1 MKKTTKRISFLFLAM
16 AMACG
21 LSACSSTPSSSQ
33 SSSSAPAPSSQGGSQ
48 NSSAAPSQSS
58 SESPSSSAAED
69 VTLHWAVWDV
79 NLTTYYQPLI
89 DAYTT
94 EHPNV
99 KIEMVD
105 LGSSDYQNAL
115 ITQLTG
121 NADLDVVC
129 VKDIPGYA
137 NLVKGGYLTALND
150 QGIDASLYGGTLEQ
164 ITVDGSY
171 YALPFRSD
179 HWVVYYNKDLF
190 DKAGVEYPT
199 NDMTIAQYDELAR
212 KMTSGT
218 GAEKVYGSHFHTW
231 RSAASL
237 FAVLDGKNTVVDG
250 NYDFM
255 KDTYDWVLKEQTD
268 GICQD
273 YGTLKATQ
281 THYSGVFFNNQAAMM
296 NMGSWFIPTQ
306 IEKVSTGESL
316 AKNWG
321 IVKYPHPE
329 GVPAG
334 TTLGTITSVAV
345 NAASPK
351 QDAAMDFVKFVG
363 GEAGASIIA
372 KTGTFP
378 AIKSGDVLDLLAS
391 MPGFPTDENSK
402 EALSTTQVYLEM
414 PMHDKAA
421 DIEVV
426 LNEAHDGIMTGAMSI
441 EDGINKM
448 NTEVSALLG

>member
-1 MKKTTKRISFLFLAM
+1 MKKKLLALLLALVM
-16 AMACG
+16 VVGLAACG
-21 LSACSSTPSSSQ
+21 SGDNPGNDNSQTPGNENSQ
-33 SSSSAPAPSSQGGSQ
+33 SPE
-48 NSSAAPSQSS
+48 NSSEPAGPTD
-58 SESPSSSAAED
+58 EE
-69 VTLHWAVWDV
+69 VTLKWAVWDI

-89 DAYTT
+89 DAYVAD
-94 EHPNV
+94 HPNV

-105 LGSSDYQNAL
+105 LGSADYQNAL

-137 NLVKGGYLTALND
+137 NLVKGGYLTDLSN
-150 QGIDASLYGGTLEQ
+150 QGIDASLYGGTIEQ
-164 ITVDGSY
+164 ITVDGAY
-171 YALPFRSD
+171 YAIPFRSD
-179 HWVVYYNKDLF
+179 HWVLYYNKDLF
-190 DKAGVEYPT
+190 DAANVEYPT
-199 NDMTIAQYDELAR
+199 NDMTFAQYDELAR
-212 KMTSGT
+212 KVTNGT
-218 GAEKVYGSHFHTW
+218 GAEKVYGAHYHTW

-237 FAVLDGKNTVVDG
+237 FAVLDGQHSVVDG

-255 KDTYDWVLKEQTD
+255 KDTYEMVLAQQND

-281 THYSGVFFNNQAAMM
+281 THYSGVFFNNQVAML

-306 IEKVSTGESL
+306 IEKVKSGESQ
-316 AKNWG
+316 ATNWG

-345 NAASPK
+345 NAASSK
-351 QDAAMDFVKFVG
+351 QAAAIDFAKFVG
-363 GEAGASIIA
+363 GEQGAEIIA

-378 AIKSGDVLDLLAS
+378 AIKSDAVLDELAA
-391 MPGFPTDENSK
+391 MDGFPTDENSK
-402 EALSTTQVYLEM
+402 EALKTTQVYLEM

-421 DIEVV
+421 DIETI
-426 LNEAHDGIMTGAMSI
+426 LNEAHDGIMTGAMSVDEGI
-441 EDGINKM
+441 EKM
-448 NTEVSALLG
+448 NTEVGALLG

>member
-1 MKKTTKRISFLFLAM
+1 MKNMLKKAM
-16 AMACG
+16 ALMLALLMTAGLAACG
-21 LSACSSTPSSSQ
+21 SGDSGEASKAPDNTQSAESK
-33 SSSSAPAPSSQGGSQ
+33 APEGGSEP
-48 NSSAAPSQSS
+48 AGG
-58 SESPSSSAAED
+58 EE
-69 VTLHWAVWDV
+69 VTLKWAVWDI

-89 DAYTT
+89 DAYVAD
-94 EHPNV
+94 HPNV

-137 NLVKGGYLTALND
+137 NLVKGGYLAD
-150 QGIDASLYGGTLEQ
+150 MSGEGVDASLYGGTIEQ
-164 ITVDGSY
+164 ITVDGKF

-190 DKAGVEYPT
+190 DAAGVEYPT
-199 NDMTIAQYDELAR
+199 NDMTVAQYDELAR
-212 KMTSGT
+212 KMTSGS
-218 GAEKVYGSHFHTW
+218 GSEKVYGSHFHTW
-231 RSAASL
+231 RSAPSL

-255 KDTYDWVLKEQTD
+255 KSTYEWVLAEQND

-273 YGTLKATQ
+273 YGTLKATS
-281 THYSGVFFNNQAAMM
+281 THYSGVFFNNQCAMM

-306 IEKVSTGESL
+306 IEKVKSGESL
-316 AKNWG
+316 ATNWG

-329 GVPAG
+329 GVAAG

-345 NAASPK
+345 NEASSK
-351 QDAAMDFVKFVG
+351 KDAAMDFVKFVG
-363 GEAGASIIA
+363 GEKGAEIIA

-378 AIKSGDVLDLLAS
+378 AIKSDAVLDELAK
-391 MPGFPTDENSK
+391 MDGFPTDENSK

-421 DIEVV
+421 DIEGV
-426 LNEAHDGIMTGAMSI
+426 LNEAHDGIMTGAMTI
-441 EDGINKM
+441 DEGIQKM
-448 NTEVSALLG
+448 NDEVSALLG

>member
-1 MKKTTKRISFLFLAM
+1 MKKLLKKGLALM
-16 AMACG
+16 LALLMVAGLAACG
-21 LSACSSTPSSSQ
+21 GDDAGKESKPPENSTAVENTPS
-33 SSSSAPAPSSQGGSQ
+33 GG
-48 NSSAAPSQSS
+48 NEPTNTD
-58 SESPSSSAAED
+58 EE
-69 VTLHWAVWDV
+69 VTLKWAVWDI

-89 DAYTT
+89 DAYVAD
-94 EHPNV
+94 HPNV

-137 NLVKGGYLTALND
+137 NLVKGGYLADLSGE
-150 QGIDASLYGGTLEQ
+150 GIDSSLYGGTLEQ
-164 ITVDGSY
+164 ITVDGKY

-179 HWVVYYNKDLF
+179 HWVIYYNKDLF
-190 DKAGVEYPT
+190 DAAGVDYPT
-199 NDMTIAQYDELAR
+199 NDMTIAEYDELAR

-218 GAEKVYGSHFHTW
+218 GSEKVYGSHFHTW
-231 RSAASL
+231 RSTATL
-237 FAVLDGKNTVVDG
+237 FSVLDGEHTVVDG

-255 KDTYDWVLKEQTD
+255 KDTYEWVLKEQED

-273 YGTLKATQ
+273 YGTLKATS
-281 THYSGVFFNNQAAMM
+281 THYSGVFFNNQCAMM
-296 NMGSWFIPTQ
+296 NMGTWFIPTQ
-306 IEKVSTGESL
+306 IEKVKSGESL
-316 AKNWG
+316 ATNWG

-345 NAASPK
+345 NDASSK
-351 QDAAMDFVKFVG
+351 KDAAIDFAKFVG
-363 GEAGASIIA
+363 GEAGAEIIA

-378 AIKSGDVLDLLAS
+378 AIKSGSVLDELAK
-391 MPGFPTDENSK
+391 MDGFPTDENSK

-421 DIEVV
+421 DIEGV
-426 LNEAHDGIMTGAMSI
+426 LNEADDGIRTGAMTI
-441 EDGINKM
+441 DEGIQKM
-448 NTEVSALLG
+448 NDEVSALLG

>member
-1 MKKTTKRISFLFLAM
+1 MKKMWKKAM
-16 AMACG
+16 ALMLALLMAAGLAACG
-21 LSACSSTPSSSQ
+21 GGDAGDSSQ
-33 SSSSAPAPSSQGGSQ
+33 APAE
-48 NSSAAPSQSS
+48 NSQSA
-58 SESPSSSAAED
+58 ESKAPEGGGEPAGGED
-69 VTLHWAVWDV
+69 VTLKWAVWDI

-89 DAYTT
+89 DAYVAD
-94 EHPNV
+94 HPNV

-137 NLVKGGYLTALND
+137 NLVKGGYLSDLS
-150 QGIDASLYGGTLEQ
+150 GEGVDAALYGGTIEQ
-164 ITVDGSY
+164 ITVDGKF

-190 DKAGVEYPT
+190 DAAGVDYPT

-212 KMTSGT
+212 KVTSGT
-218 GAEKVYGSHFHTW
+218 GADKVYGSHFHTW
-231 RSAASL
+231 RSAPSL
-237 FAVLDGKNTVVDG
+237 FAVLDGEHTVVDG

-255 KDTYDWVLKEQTD
+255 KSTYEWVLAEQND

-273 YGTLKATQ
+273 YGTLKATS
-281 THYSGVFFNNQAAMM
+281 THYSGVFFNNQVAMM

-306 IEKVSTGESL
+306 IEKVKSGESL
-316 AKNWG
+316 ATNWG

-329 GVPAG
+329 GVAAG

-345 NAASPK
+345 NAASEK
-351 QDAAMDFVKFVG
+351 QAAALDFVKFVG
-363 GEAGASIIA
+363 GEQGAEIIA

-378 AIKSGDVLDLLAS
+378 AIKSDAVLDELAK
-391 MPGFPTDENSK
+391 MDGFPTDENSK

-421 DIEVV
+421 DIEGV
-426 LNEAHDGIMTGAMSI
+426 LNEAHDGIMTGAMTI
-441 EDGINKM
+441 DEGIQKM
-448 NTEVSALLG
+448 NDEVSALLG

>member
-1 MKKTTKRISFLFLAM
+1 MKKMWKKAM
-16 AMACG
+16 ALMLALLMVAGLAACG
-21 LSACSSTPSSSQ
+21 NEGADSSQ
-33 SSSSAPAPSSQGGSQ
+33 PPANSPAASGSPADPG
-48 NSSAAPSQSS
+48 AAD
-58 SESPSSSAAED
+58 EE
-69 VTLHWAVWDV
+69 VTLKWAVWDI

-89 DAYTT
+89 DAYVAD
-94 EHPNV
+94 HPNV

-105 LGSSDYQNAL
+105 LGASDYQNAL

-137 NLVKGGYLTALND
+137 NLVKGGYLSDLSGE
-150 QGIDASLYGGTLEQ
+150 GIDSALYGGTIEQ
-164 ITVDGSY
+164 ITVDGKF

-179 HWVVYYNKDLF
+179 HWVIYYNKDLF
-190 DKAGVEYPT
+190 DAAGVDYPT
-199 NDMTIAQYDELAR
+199 NDMTIAEYDELAR
-212 KMTSGT
+212 KVTSGT
-218 GAEKVYGSHFHTW
+218 GAGKVYGSHFHTW
-231 RSAASL
+231 RSTASL
-237 FAVLDGKNTVVDG
+237 FAVLDGQHTVVDG

-255 KDTYDWVLKEQTD
+255 KETYEWVLKEQAD

-281 THYSGVFFNNQAAMM
+281 THYSGVFFNNQVAML

-306 IEKVSTGESL
+306 IEKVKSGESL
-316 AKNWG
+316 APNWG

-329 GVPAG
+329 GVAAG

-345 NAASPK
+345 NAASEK
-351 QDAAMDFVKFVG
+351 QAAALDFVKFVG
-363 GEAGASIIA
+363 GEKGAEIIA

-378 AIKSGDVLDLLAS
+378 AIKSDAVLDELAK
-391 MPGFPTDENSK
+391 MDGFPTDEASK

-421 DIEVV
+421 DIESV
-426 LNEAHDGIMTGAMSI
+426 LNEAHDGIMTGTMTI
-441 EDGINKM
+441 DEGIKKM
-448 NTEVSALLG
+448 NDEVSALLG

>member
-1 MKKTTKRISFLFLAM
+1 MKKMWKKATALMLALLM
-16 AMACG
+16 VAGLAACG
-21 LSACSSTPSSSQ
+21 NGNADGSQ
-33 SSSSAPAPSSQGGSQ
+33 SPANSPAASGSPA
-48 NSSAAPSQSS
+48 NSTEPGSTD
-58 SESPSSSAAED
+58 EE
-69 VTLHWAVWDV
+69 VTLKWAVWDI

-89 DAYTT
+89 DAYVAD
-94 EHPNV
+94 HPNV

-137 NLVKGGYLTALND
+137 NLVKGGYLSD
-150 QGIDASLYGGTLEQ
+150 MSGEGIDASLYGGTIEQ
-164 ITVDGSY
+164 ISVDGKF

-179 HWVVYYNKDLF
+179 HWVIYYNKDLF
-190 DKAGVEYPT
+190 DAAGVDYPT
-199 NDMTIAQYDELAR
+199 NDMTIAEYDELAR
-212 KMTSGT
+212 KVTSGT
-218 GAEKVYGSHFHTW
+218 GAGKVYGSHFHTW
-231 RSAASL
+231 RSAPSL
-237 FAVLDGKNTVVDG
+237 FAVLDGQHTVVDG

-255 KDTYDWVLKEQTD
+255 KSTYEWVLAEQND

-273 YGTLKATQ
+273 YGTLKATS
-281 THYSGVFFNNQAAMM
+281 THYSGVFFNEQCAMM

-306 IEKVSTGESL
+306 IEKVKSGESL
-316 AKNWG
+316 ADNWG

-345 NAASPK
+345 NAASEK
-351 QDAAMDFVKFVG
+351 QAAALDFVKFVG
-363 GEAGASIIA
+363 GEQGAEIIA

-378 AIKSGDVLDLLAS
+378 AIKSDAVLDELAK
-391 MPGFPTDENSK
+391 MDGFPTDEASK

-421 DIEVV
+421 DIEGV
-426 LNEAHDGIMTGAMSI
+426 LNEAHDGIMTGAMTI
-441 EDGINKM
+441 DEGIQKM
-448 NTEVSALLG
+448 NDEVSALLG

>member
-1 MKKTTKRISFLFLAM
+1 MKKMWKKAM
-16 AMACG
+16 ALMLALLMVAGLAACG
-21 LSACSSTPSSSQ
+21 GNDAGDSSQ
-33 SSSSAPAPSSQGGSQ
+33 APAENSQSAESKAPEGGSEP
-48 NSSAAPSQSS
+48 AGD
-58 SESPSSSAAED
+58 EE
-69 VTLHWAVWDV
+69 VTLKWAVWDI

-89 DAYTT
+89 DAYVAD
-94 EHPNV
+94 HPNV

-137 NLVKGGYLTALND
+137 NLVKGGYLSDLS
-150 QGIDASLYGGTLEQ
+150 GEGVDASLYGGTIEQ
-164 ITVDGSY
+164 ITVDGKF

-190 DKAGVEYPT
+190 DAAGVDYPT

-218 GAEKVYGSHFHTW
+218 GSEKVYGSHFHTW
-231 RSAASL
+231 RSDVTL
-237 FAVLDGKNTVVDG
+237 FSVLDGKNTVVDG
-250 NYDFM
+250 SYDFM
-255 KDTYDWVLKEQTD
+255 KDTYEWVLAEQND

-273 YGTLKATQ
+273 YGTLKATN
-281 THYSGVFFNNQAAMM
+281 THYSGVFFNNQCAMM

-306 IEKVSTGESL
+306 IEKVKSGESL
-316 AKNWG
+316 AANWG

-329 GVPAG
+329 GVAAG

-345 NAASPK
+345 NAASEK
-351 QDAAMDFVKFVG
+351 QAAALDFVKFVG
-363 GEAGASIIA
+363 GEQGAEIIA

-378 AIKSGDVLDLLAS
+378 AIKSDSVLDELAK
-391 MPGFPTDENSK
+391 MDGFPTDENSK

-421 DIEVV
+421 DIEGV
-426 LNEAHDGIMTGAMSI
+426 LNEAHDGIMTGAMTI
-441 EDGINKM
+441 DEGIQKM
-448 NTEVSALLG
+448 NDEVGALLG

>member
-1 MKKTTKRISFLFLAM
+1 MKKMWKKAM
-16 AMACG
+16 ALMLALLMVAGLAACG
-21 LSACSSTPSSSQ
+21 NGNADGSQ
-33 SSSSAPAPSSQGGSQ
+33 SPANSPAASGSPA
-48 NSSAAPSQSS
+48 NSTEPGSTD
-58 SESPSSSAAED
+58 EE
-69 VTLHWAVWDV
+69 VTLKWAVWDI

-89 DAYTT
+89 DAYVAD
-94 EHPNV
+94 HPNV

-137 NLVKGGYLTALND
+137 NLVKGGYLSD
-150 QGIDASLYGGTLEQ
+150 MSGEGIDASLYGGTIEQ
-164 ITVDGSY
+164 ISVDGKF

-179 HWVVYYNKDLF
+179 HWVIYYNKDLF
-190 DKAGVEYPT
+190 DAAGVDYPT
-199 NDMTIAQYDELAR
+199 NDMTIAEYDELAR
-212 KMTSGT
+212 KVTSGT
-218 GAEKVYGSHFHTW
+218 GAGKVYGSHFHTW
-231 RSAASL
+231 RSAPSL
-237 FAVLDGKNTVVDG
+237 FAVLDGQHTVVDG

-255 KDTYDWVLKEQTD
+255 KSTYEWVLAEQND

-273 YGTLKATQ
+273 YGTLKATS
-281 THYSGVFFNNQAAMM
+281 THYSGVFFNEQCAMM

-306 IEKVSTGESL
+306 IEKVKSGESQ
-316 AKNWG
+316 ATNWG

-345 NAASPK
+345 NAASSK
-351 QDAAMDFVKFVG
+351 QAAAIDFAKFVG
-363 GEAGASIIA
+363 GEQGAEIIA

-378 AIKSGDVLDLLAS
+378 AIKSDAVLDELAK
-391 MPGFPTDENSK
+391 MDGFPTDEASK

-421 DIEVV
+421 DIEGV
-426 LNEAHDGIMTGAMSI
+426 LNEAHDGIMTGAMTI
-441 EDGINKM
+441 DEGIQKM
-448 NTEVSALLG
+448 NDEVSALLG

>member
-1 MKKTTKRISFLFLAM
+1 MKKMMKKALALM
-16 AMACG
+16 LALLMVAGLAACG
-21 LSACSSTPSSSQ
+21 NSTGETSKAPENPSSGESK
-33 SSSSAPAPSSQGGSQ
+33 APEGGSEP
-48 NSSAAPSQSS
+48 AGTD
-58 SESPSSSAAED
+58 EE
-69 VTLHWAVWDV
+69 VTLKWAVWDI

-89 DAYTT
+89 DAYVAD
-94 EHPNV
+94 HPNV
-99 KIEMVD
+99 KIEMID

-137 NLVKGGYLTALND
+137 NLVKGGYLSDLSGEGVD
-150 QGIDASLYGGTLEQ
+150 SSLYGGTIEQ
-164 ITVDGSY
+164 ITVDGKY

-190 DKAGVEYPT
+190 DAAGVEYPT
-199 NDMTIAQYDELAR
+199 NDMTIAEYDELAR
-212 KMTSGT
+212 KVTSGT
-218 GAEKVYGSHFHTW
+218 GSEKVYGSHFHTW
-231 RSAASL
+231 RSAPSL

-255 KDTYDWVLKEQTD
+255 KSTYEWVLAEQKD

-273 YGTLKATQ
+273 YGTLKATS
-281 THYSGVFFNNQAAMM
+281 THYSGVFFNEQVAMM

-306 IEKVSTGESL
+306 IEKVKSGESL
-316 AKNWG
+316 AENWG

-345 NAASPK
+345 NAASDK
-351 QDAAMDFVKFVG
+351 QAAALDFVKFVG
-363 GEAGASIIA
+363 GEKGAEIIA

-378 AIKSGDVLDLLAS
+378 AIKSDAVLDELAK
-391 MPGFPTDENSK
+391 MDGFPTDENSK

-421 DIEVV
+421 DIEGV
-426 LNEAHDGIMTGAMSI
+426 LNEAHDGIMTGAMTI
-441 EDGINKM
+441 DEGIQKM
-448 NTEVSALLG
+448 NNEVSALLG

>member
-1 MKKTTKRISFLFLAM
+1 MKKMMKKAM
-16 AMACG
+16 ALLLALLMVAGLAACG
-21 LSACSSTPSSSQ
+21 GDSGGASQ
-33 SSSSAPAPSSQGGSQ
+33 APANPPAADNTPAGGNEPSGGGD
-48 NSSAAPSQSS
+48 
-58 SESPSSSAAED
+58 EE
-69 VTLHWAVWDV
+69 VTLKWAVWDI

-89 DAYTT
+89 DAYVAD
-94 EHPNV
+94 HPNV

-137 NLVKGGYLTALND
+137 NLVKGGYLTD
-150 QGIDASLYGGTLEQ
+150 MSGEGIDASLYGGTIEQ
-164 ITVDGSY
+164 ITVDGKF
-171 YALPFRSD
+171 YAVPFRSD
-179 HWVVYYNKDLF
+179 HWVIYYNKDLF
-190 DKAGVEYPT
+190 DAAGVEYPT

-218 GAEKVYGSHFHTW
+218 GSEKVYGSHFHTW
-231 RSAASL
+231 RSAPSL

-250 NYDFM
+250 SYDFM
-255 KDTYDWVLKEQTD
+255 KDTYEWVLAEQND

-273 YGTLKATQ
+273 YGTLKATS
-281 THYSGVFFNNQAAMM
+281 THYSGVFFNEQVAMM

-306 IEKVSTGESL
+306 IEKVKSGESL
-316 AKNWG
+316 AENWG

-329 GVPAG
+329 GVAAG

-345 NAASPK
+345 NAASGK
-351 QDAAMDFVKFVG
+351 QAAALDFAKFVG
-363 GEAGASIIA
+363 GEQGAEIIA

-378 AIKSGDVLDLLAS
+378 AIKSSSVLDELAK
-391 MPGFPTDENSK
+391 MDGFPTDEASK

-421 DIEVV
+421 DIEGV
-426 LNEAHDGIMTGAMSI
+426 LNEAHDGIMTGAMTI
-441 EDGINKM
+441 DEGIQKM
-448 NTEVSALLG
+448 NDEVSALLG

>member
-1 MKKTTKRISFLFLAM
+1 MKSMMKKAM
-16 AMACG
+16 ALMLALLMVAGLAACG
-21 LSACSSTPSSSQ
+21 SDAGEASKAPEGSNAVESTSGGENTTPGSSD
-33 SSSSAPAPSSQGGSQ
+33 
-48 NSSAAPSQSS
+48 
-58 SESPSSSAAED
+58 EE
-69 VTLHWAVWDV
+69 VTLKWAVWDI

-89 DAYTT
+89 DAYVAD
-94 EHPNV
+94 HPNV

-121 NADLDVVC
+121 DADLDVVC

-137 NLVKGGYLTALND
+137 NLVKGGYLSDLSGE
-150 QGIDASLYGGTLEQ
+150 GIDAALYGGTIEQ
-164 ITVDGSY
+164 ITVDGKY

-190 DKAGVEYPT
+190 DAAGVEYPT

-212 KMTSGT
+212 KVTSGT
-218 GAEKVYGSHFHTW
+218 GADKVYGSHFHTW
-231 RSAASL
+231 RSAPSL

-250 NYDFM
+250 SYDFM
-255 KDTYDWVLKEQTD
+255 KSTYEWVLAEQND

-273 YGTLKATQ
+273 YGTLKATS
-281 THYSGVFFNNQAAMM
+281 THYSGVFFNNQVAMM

-306 IEKVSTGESL
+306 IEKVKSGESL
-316 AKNWG
+316 ATNWG
-321 IVKYPHPE
+321 IVKYPHPD
-329 GVPAG
+329 GVAAG

-345 NAASPK
+345 NAASEK
-351 QDAAMDFVKFVG
+351 QAAALDFVKFVG
-363 GEAGASIIA
+363 GEAGAEIIA

-378 AIKSGDVLDLLAS
+378 AIKSDAVLDELAK
-391 MPGFPTDENSK
+391 MDGFPTDEASK

-421 DIEVV
+421 DIEGV
-426 LNEAHDGIMTGAMSI
+426 LNEAHDGIMTGAMTI
-441 EDGINKM
+441 DEGIQKM
-448 NTEVSALLG
+448 NDEVSALLG

>member
-1 MKKTTKRISFLFLAM
+1 MKKMWKKAM
-16 AMACG
+16 ALMLALLMVAGLAACG
-21 LSACSSTPSSSQ
+21 NGNAE
-33 SSSSAPAPSSQGGSQ
+33 GSQ
-48 NSSAAPSQSS
+48 PPANSPAASGSPANST
-58 SESPSSSAAED
+58 ESGSTDEE
-69 VTLHWAVWDV
+69 VTLKWAVWDI

-89 DAYTT
+89 DAYVAD
-94 EHPNV
+94 HPNV

-137 NLVKGGYLTALND
+137 NLVKGGYLSD
-150 QGIDASLYGGTLEQ
+150 MSGEGIDASLYGGTIEQ
-164 ITVDGSY
+164 ISVDGKF

-179 HWVVYYNKDLF
+179 HWVIYYNKDLF
-190 DKAGVEYPT
+190 DAAGVDYPT
-199 NDMTIAQYDELAR
+199 NDMTIAEYDELAR
-212 KMTSGT
+212 KVTSGT
-218 GAEKVYGSHFHTW
+218 GAGKVYGSHFHTW
-231 RSAASL
+231 RSAPSL
-237 FAVLDGKNTVVDG
+237 FAVLDGQHTVVDG

-255 KDTYDWVLKEQTD
+255 KSTYEWVLAEQND

-273 YGTLKATQ
+273 YGTLKATS
-281 THYSGVFFNNQAAMM
+281 THYSGVFFNEQCAMM

-306 IEKVSTGESL
+306 IEKVKSGESL
-316 AKNWG
+316 ADNWG

-345 NAASPK
+345 NAASEK
-351 QDAAMDFVKFVG
+351 QAAALDFVKFVG
-363 GEAGASIIA
+363 GEQGAEIIA

-378 AIKSGDVLDLLAS
+378 AIKSDAVLDELAK
-391 MPGFPTDENSK
+391 MDGFPTDEASK

-421 DIEVV
+421 DIEGV
-426 LNEAHDGIMTGAMSI
+426 LNEAHDGIMTGAMTI
-441 EDGINKM
+441 DEGIQKM
-448 NTEVSALLG
+448 NDEVSALLG

>member
-1 MKKTTKRISFLFLAM
+1 MKKTTKKLLSLLLALVM
-16 AMACG
+16 VLGLAACG
-21 LSACSSTPSSSQ
+21 GDSGETSKQPEGSKAPESKTPEDSSK
-33 SSSSAPAPSSQGGSQ
+33 PAGD
-48 NSSAAPSQSS
+48 
-58 SESPSSSAAED
+58 EE
-69 VTLHWAVWDV
+69 VTLKWAVWDV

-89 DAYTT
+89 DAYVAD
-94 EHPNV
+94 HPNV

-105 LGSSDYQNAL
+105 LGSADYQNAL

-137 NLVKGGYLTALND
+137 NLVKGGYLTALSD
-150 QGIDASLYGGTLEQ
+150 QGIDSTLYGGTLEQ
-164 ITVDGSY
+164 ITIDGKY
-171 YALPFRSD
+171 YAIPFRSD

-190 DKAGVEYPT
+190 DAAGVDYPT
-199 NDMTIAQYDELAR
+199 NDMTIAEYDELAR
-212 KMTSGT
+212 KVTSGT
-218 GAEKVYGSHFHTW
+218 GADKVYGSHFHTW

-255 KDTYDWVLKEQTD
+255 KDTYNWVLGVLAEQND

-281 THYSGVFFNNQAAMM
+281 THYSGVFFNNQVAML

-306 IEKVSTGESL
+306 IEKVKSGESL
-316 AKNWG
+316 ATDWG

-345 NAASPK
+345 NAASAK
-351 QDAAMDFVKFVG
+351 QDAAIDFAKFVG
-363 GEAGASIIA
+363 GEKGAEIIA

-378 AIKSGDVLDLLAS
+378 AIKSDAVLDELAK
-391 MPGFPTDENSK
+391 MDGFPTDENSK
-402 EALSTTQVYLEM
+402 EALKTAQVYLEM

-421 DIEVV
+421 DIETV
-426 LNEAHDGIMTGAMSI
+426 LNEAHDGIMTGSLTVDEGI
-441 EDGINKM
+441 EKM

>member
-1 MKKTTKRISFLFLAM
+1 MKKMWKKAM
-16 AMACG
+16 ALMLALLMVAGLAACG
-21 LSACSSTPSSSQ
+21 GNDAGDSSQ
-33 SSSSAPAPSSQGGSQ
+33 APAE
-48 NSSAAPSQSS
+48 NSQSA
-58 SESPSSSAAED
+58 ESKAPEGGNEPDGGED
-69 VTLHWAVWDV
+69 VTLKWAVWDI

-89 DAYTT
+89 DAYVAD
-94 EHPNV
+94 HPNV

-137 NLVKGGYLTALND
+137 NLVKGGYLSDLS
-150 QGIDASLYGGTLEQ
+150 GEGVDASLYGGTIEQ
-164 ITVDGSY
+164 ITVDGKF

-190 DKAGVEYPT
+190 DAAGVDYPT

-218 GAEKVYGSHFHTW
+218 GSEKVYGSHFHTW
-231 RSAASL
+231 RSDVTL
-237 FAVLDGKNTVVDG
+237 FSVLDGKNTVVDG
-250 NYDFM
+250 SYDFM
-255 KDTYDWVLKEQTD
+255 KDTYEWVLAEQND

-273 YGTLKATQ
+273 YGTLKATN
-281 THYSGVFFNNQAAMM
+281 THYSGVFFNNQCAMM

-306 IEKVSTGESL
+306 IEKVKSGESL
-316 AKNWG
+316 AANWG

-329 GVPAG
+329 GVAAG
-334 TTLGTITSVAV
+334 TTLGTITSLAV
-345 NAASPK
+345 NAASEK
-351 QDAAMDFVKFVG
+351 QAAALDFVKFVG
-363 GEAGASIIA
+363 GEQGAEIIA

-378 AIKSGDVLDLLAS
+378 AIKSDSVLDELAK
-391 MPGFPTDENSK
+391 MDGFPTDENSK

-421 DIEVV
+421 DIEGV
-426 LNEAHDGIMTGAMSI
+426 LNEAHDGIMTGAMTI
-441 EDGINKM
+441 DEGIQKM
-448 NTEVSALLG
+448 NDEVGALLG

>member
-1 MKKTTKRISFLFLAM
+1 MKKMWKKATALMLALLM
-16 AMACG
+16 VAGLAACG
-21 LSACSSTPSSSQ
+21 NGNADGSQ
-33 SSSSAPAPSSQGGSQ
+33 SPANSPAASGSPA
-48 NSSAAPSQSS
+48 NSTEPGSTD
-58 SESPSSSAAED
+58 EE
-69 VTLHWAVWDV
+69 VTLKWAVWDI

-89 DAYTT
+89 DAYVAD
-94 EHPNV
+94 HPNV

-137 NLVKGGYLTALND
+137 NLVKGGYLSD
-150 QGIDASLYGGTLEQ
+150 MSGEGIDASLYGGTIEQ
-164 ITVDGSY
+164 ISVDGKF

-179 HWVVYYNKDLF
+179 HWVIYYNKDLF
-190 DKAGVEYPT
+190 DAAGVDYPT
-199 NDMTIAQYDELAR
+199 NDMTIAEYDELAR
-212 KMTSGT
+212 KVTSGT
-218 GAEKVYGSHFHTW
+218 GAGKVYGSHFHTW
-231 RSAASL
+231 RSAPSL
-237 FAVLDGKNTVVDG
+237 FAVLDGQHTVVDG
-250 NYDFM
+250 SYDFM
-255 KDTYDWVLKEQTD
+255 KSTYEWVLAEQND

-273 YGTLKATQ
+273 YGTLKATS
-281 THYSGVFFNNQAAMM
+281 THYSGVFFNEQCAMM

-306 IEKVSTGESL
+306 IEKVKSGESL
-316 AKNWG
+316 ADNWG

-345 NAASPK
+345 NAASEK
-351 QDAAMDFVKFVG
+351 QAAALDFVKFVG
-363 GEAGASIIA
+363 GEQGAEIIA

-378 AIKSGDVLDLLAS
+378 AIKSDAVLDELAK
-391 MPGFPTDENSK
+391 MDGFPTDEASK

-421 DIEVV
+421 DIEGV
-426 LNEAHDGIMTGAMSI
+426 LNEAHDGIMTGAMTI
-441 EDGINKM
+441 DEGIQKM
-448 NTEVSALLG
+448 NDEVSALLG

>member
-1 MKKTTKRISFLFLAM
+1 MKNMLKKAM
-16 AMACG
+16 ALMLALLMVAGLAACG
-21 LSACSSTPSSSQ
+21 SGDSGEASKASENTQSAESK
-33 SSSSAPAPSSQGGSQ
+33 APEGG
-48 NSSAAPSQSS
+48 NEPADG
-58 SESPSSSAAED
+58 ED
-69 VTLHWAVWDV
+69 VTLKWAVWDI

-89 DAYTT
+89 DAYVAD
-94 EHPNV
+94 HPNV

-137 NLVKGGYLTALND
+137 NLVKGGYLSDLS
-150 QGIDASLYGGTLEQ
+150 GEGVDASLYGGTIEQ
-164 ITVDGSY
+164 ITVDGKF

-190 DKAGVEYPT
+190 DAAGVDYPT
-199 NDMTIAQYDELAR
+199 NDMTVAQYDELAR

-218 GAEKVYGSHFHTW
+218 GSEKVYGSHFHTW
-231 RSAASL
+231 RSAPSL

-255 KDTYDWVLKEQTD
+255 KSTYEWVLAEQND

-273 YGTLKATQ
+273 YGTLKATS
-281 THYSGVFFNNQAAMM
+281 THYSGVFFNNQCAMM

-306 IEKVSTGESL
+306 IEKVKSGESL
-316 AKNWG
+316 ATNWG

-329 GVPAG
+329 GVAAG

-345 NAASPK
+345 NAASEK
-351 QDAAMDFVKFVG
+351 QAAALDFVKFVG
-363 GEAGASIIA
+363 GEQGAEIIA

-378 AIKSGDVLDLLAS
+378 AIKSDAVLDELAK
-391 MPGFPTDENSK
+391 MDGFPTDENSK

-421 DIEVV
+421 DIEGV
-426 LNEAHDGIMTGAMSI
+426 LNEAHDGIMTGAMTI
-441 EDGINKM
+441 DEGIQKM
-448 NTEVSALLG
+448 NDEVSALLG

>member
-1 MKKTTKRISFLFLAM
+1 MKKMWKKAM
-16 AMACG
+16 ALMLALLMVAGLAACG
-21 LSACSSTPSSSQ
+21 GNDAGDSSQ
-33 SSSSAPAPSSQGGSQ
+33 DPE
-48 NSSAAPSQSS
+48 NSQSA
-58 SESPSSSAAED
+58 ESKAPEGGNESAGDEE
-69 VTLHWAVWDV
+69 VTLKWAVWDI

-89 DAYTT
+89 DAYVAD
-94 EHPNV
+94 HPNV

-137 NLVKGGYLTALND
+137 NLVKGGYLAD
-150 QGIDASLYGGTLEQ
+150 MSGEGIDASLYGGTIEQ
-164 ITVDGSY
+164 ITVDGKF

-199 NDMTIAQYDELAR
+199 NDMTVAQYDELAR
-212 KMTSGT
+212 KMTSGS
-218 GAEKVYGSHFHTW
+218 GSEKVYGSHFHTW
-231 RSAASL
+231 RSAPSL
-237 FAVLDGKNTVVDG
+237 FAVLDGEHTVVDG

-255 KDTYDWVLKEQTD
+255 KSTYEWVLAEQND

-273 YGTLKATQ
+273 YGTLKATS
-281 THYSGVFFNNQAAMM
+281 THYSGVFFNQQCAMM

-306 IEKVSTGESL
+306 IEKVKSGESL
-316 AKNWG
+316 ATNWG

-345 NAASPK
+345 NEASSK
-351 QDAAMDFVKFVG
+351 KDAAMDFVKFVG
-363 GEAGASIIA
+363 GEKGAEIIA

-378 AIKSGDVLDLLAS
+378 AIKSDAVLDELAK
-391 MPGFPTDENSK
+391 MDGFPTDENSK

-421 DIEVV
+421 DIEGV
-426 LNEAHDGIMTGAMSI
+426 LNEAHDGIMTGAMTI
-441 EDGINKM
+441 DEGIQKM
-448 NTEVSALLG
+448 NDEVSALLG

>member
-1 MKKTTKRISFLFLAM
+1 MKKLMKKSLALM
-16 AMACG
+16 LALLMLAG
-21 LSACSSTPSSSQ
+21 LAACSSGN
-33 SSSSAPAPSSQGGSQ
+33 APASNPPANNTASQPEGGGGSDP
-48 NSSAAPSQSS
+48 APAGD
-58 SESPSSSAAED
+58 EE
-69 VTLHWAVWDV
+69 VTLKWAVWDI

-89 DAYTT
+89 DGYVAD
-94 EHPNV
+94 HPNV

-137 NLVKGGYLTALND
+137 NLVKGGYLSDLSGEGVD
-150 QGIDASLYGGTLEQ
+150 SSLYGGTIEQ
-164 ITVDGSY
+164 ITVDGKF

-190 DKAGVEYPT
+190 DAVGVDYPT
-199 NDMTIAQYDELAR
+199 NDMTIKEYDELAR
-212 KMTSGT
+212 RVTNGT
-218 GAEKVYGSHFHTW
+218 GADKVYGSHFHTW
-231 RSAASL
+231 RSAPSL

-255 KDTYDWVLKEQTD
+255 KSTYEWVLAEQND

-273 YGTLKATQ
+273 YGTLRATS
-281 THYSGVFFNNQAAMM
+281 THYSGVFFNNQAAML

-306 IEKVSTGESL
+306 IEKVASGESL
-316 AKNWG
+316 ATNWG

-345 NAASPK
+345 NSASAKQAA
-351 QDAAMDFVKFVG
+351 ALDFVKFVG
-363 GEAGASIIA
+363 GEAGAEIIA

-378 AIKSGDVLDLLAS
+378 AIKSDSVLDELAK
-391 MPGFPTDENSK
+391 MDGFPTDENSK

-421 DIEVV
+421 DIEGV
-426 LNEAHDGIMTGAMSI
+426 LNEAHDGIMTGAMTI
-441 EDGINKM
+441 DEGIQKM
-448 NTEVSALLG
+448 NDEVSALLG